1 MLVICKPFFIV
12 CIINCK
18 PLSER
23 LRPSCR
29 INSWVGCRILVS
41 GSNRPLQPH
50 RSETAGIT
58 TLLINLQ
65 LAKISLKY
73 WKKELWIV
81 LNYFAINKKKKMIKN
96 KGTISLAKLRKEY
109 HIFNPEFMLKEE
121 QIRRS
126 KINLECYKQKWAA
139 MSIIKLLVRY

>member
-1 MLVICKPFFIV
+1 MPHI
-12 CIINCK
+12 
-18 PLSER
+18 
-23 LRPSCR
+23 
-29 INSWVGCRILVS
+29 GA

-50 RSETAGIT
+50 RSESAGIT

-73 WKKELWIV
+73 WEKKTLNS
-81 LNYFAINKKKKMIKN
+81 LNYFAINKNKKMIKN

-109 HIFNPEFMLKEE
+109 QILNPEFKLKEE

-126 KINLECYKQKWAA
+126 KINQEYYKQK
-139 MSIIKLLVRY
+139 